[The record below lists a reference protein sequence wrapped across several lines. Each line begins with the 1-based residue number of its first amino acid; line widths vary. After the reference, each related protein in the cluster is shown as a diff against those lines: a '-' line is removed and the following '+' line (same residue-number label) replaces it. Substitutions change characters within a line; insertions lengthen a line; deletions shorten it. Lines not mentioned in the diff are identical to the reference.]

1 VFEFTPNGC
10 VLKELARGMTVEG
23 IRQLTDVDFIV
34 ADNLGVLEDNSS
46 QYEGAKEVDIFA

>member
-34 ADNLGVLEDNSS
+34 GDNLGVLEDNSS